1 MITMNQIR
9 RKGSENNS
17 NVITNASTISTQNSL
32 KTYPILEN
40 IILNM
45 YLSTEK
51 RINVEVIIIARMVII
66 DAIVSS
72 LDLKR
77 STRRISIIPHLVS
90 QFYHLVFCLG
100 SIIKDAKLLYA
111 YCLLPHIILRI
122 RR

>member
-40 IILNM
+40 IILHM

-77 STRRISIIPHLVS
+77 IFAI
-90 QFYHLVFCLG
+90 
-100 SIIKDAKLLYA
+100 
-111 YCLLPHIILRI
+111 
-122 RR
+122 

>member
-51 RINVEVIIIARMVII
+51 RINVEVIIIARMVMI
-66 DAIVSS
+66 DQIVSS
-72 LDLKR
+72 LDYKN
-77 STRRISIIPHLVS
+77 SARRMSIIPLS
-90 QFYHLVFCLG
+90 RNFT
-100 SIIKDAKLLYA
+100 I
-111 YCLLPHIILRI
+111 
-122 RR
+122 